1 MAACSGCRHPA
12 ALCHPF
18 RRYLRRQTRRTQM
31 QETETYS
38 TPVVADLG
46 SVAEVTLGKYAE
58 DSQDEGRYFE

>member
-1 MAACSGCRHPA
+1 
-12 ALCHPF
+12 
-18 RRYLRRQTRRTQM
+18 M
-31 QETETYS
+31 QDTLSYE

>member
-1 MAACSGCRHPA
+1 
-12 ALCHPF
+12 
-18 RRYLRRQTRRTQM
+18 M

>member
-1 MAACSGCRHPA
+1 MDEHANPVGRTGNGARRSPSSG
-12 ALCHPF
+12 LMEGSSLMEQNE
-18 RRYLRRQTRRTQM
+18 YV
-31 QETETYS
+31 